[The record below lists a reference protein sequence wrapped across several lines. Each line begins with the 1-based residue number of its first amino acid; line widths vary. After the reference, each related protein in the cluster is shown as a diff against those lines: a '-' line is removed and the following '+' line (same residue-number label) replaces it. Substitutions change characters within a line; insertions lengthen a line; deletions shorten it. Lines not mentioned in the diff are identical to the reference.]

1 MTFPA
6 FEFHRAGSYE
16 EAFALRSRYGE
27 EARYI
32 AGGTALALLMRAQL
46 LYPSALLGIGGLPG
60 QRELACEDGC
70 LRFGA
75 GMRHAELAASAVMKR
90 LLPALGEPFAQVATS
105 RVRNMATVGG
115 NHAHDNPTQAPPAT
129 LTAPQLGASACGEGG
144 C

>member
-70 LRFGA
+70 LRIGA
-75 GMRHAELAASAVMKR
+75 GMRHAELAASAEMKR
-90 LLPALGEPFAQVATS
+90 LLPALAETFAQVATP

-115 NHAHDNPTQAPPAT
+115 NLAHANPHQDPPVTVARKSV
-129 LTAPQLGASACGEGG
+129 G
-144 C
+144 